1 MDDAGKFTHALYAV
15 LYASKKMGCD
25 LDKLVQTIKGDIIAN
40 TIRPLPEDQETVIR
54 AVEDAIKEISP

>member
-25 LDKLVQTIKGDIIAN
+25 LDKLVQTIKGDIISNA
-40 TIRPLPEDQETVIR
+40 IRPGPGDQDAVIR